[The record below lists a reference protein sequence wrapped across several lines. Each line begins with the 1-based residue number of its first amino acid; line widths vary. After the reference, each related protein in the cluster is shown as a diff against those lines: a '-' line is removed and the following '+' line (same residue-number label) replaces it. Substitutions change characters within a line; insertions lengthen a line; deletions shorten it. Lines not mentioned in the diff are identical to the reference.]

1 MTCSECGGPVTRE
14 NSFDLGQGKLLCATC
29 FINRAQERRA
39 VTRDDLDKL
48 RKSVKRE
55 MAGPVPR
62 TILED
67 ILQDGLRKAFSGKDD
82 IPVIASSMADEIERL
97 ATLAVGRQVIDVI
110 DALQKSLL
118 EEEEEIRRQVK
129 RVADLE

>member
-1 MTCSECGGPVTRE
+1 MTCSECGAPITRE
-14 NSFDLGQGKLLCATC
+14 SSFDLGGGKNLCSSC
-29 FINRAQERRA
+29 FINRAQERRPLSK
-39 VTRDDLDKL
+39 DDLARL
-48 RKSVKRE
+48 RKSVQRE
-55 MAGPVPR
+55 SAGPVPR

-67 ILQDGLRKAFSGKDD
+67 ILHDGLRRAYAGKEDTPA
-82 IPVIASSMADEIERL
+82 IVQSMADEIERL

-110 DALQKSLL
+110 SALQKSLL